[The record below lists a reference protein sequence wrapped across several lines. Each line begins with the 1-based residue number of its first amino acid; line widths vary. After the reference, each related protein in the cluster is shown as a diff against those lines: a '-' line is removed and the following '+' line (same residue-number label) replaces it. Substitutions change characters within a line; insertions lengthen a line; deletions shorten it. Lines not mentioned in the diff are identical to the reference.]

1 MRPLKILLVEDSAVL
16 RETLI
21 EALEEMAPVRVVA
34 TAADEAE
41 AMQKLREHTVDLAI
55 IDVFLKTGSGLAVLA
70 AAKTMGH
77 DATVV
82 IFSNFANEPMRARC
96 IELGAARVFDKSNDI
111 DELIAY
117 CIELGAAE
125 PAGRC

>member
-34 TAADEAE
+34 TAADETE

-77 DATVV
+77 KATLIV
-82 IFSNFANEPMRARC
+82 FSNFTNATMRARC
-96 IELGAARVFDKSNDI
+96 VELGAARVFDKSNDI

-125 PAGRC
+125 PAVRR